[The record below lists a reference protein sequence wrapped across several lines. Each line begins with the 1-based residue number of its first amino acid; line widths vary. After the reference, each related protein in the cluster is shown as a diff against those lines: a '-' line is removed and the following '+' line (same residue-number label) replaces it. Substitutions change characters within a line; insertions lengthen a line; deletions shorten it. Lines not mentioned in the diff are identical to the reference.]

1 MSAELEQIQRRFTA
15 HLRDPQA
22 ALCPPDVPPRRMQ
35 AYRELLTNNVESAV
49 SACFPV
55 LRELLD
61 EPRWRSL
68 VEDFFAQHRCHSPIF
83 REIPSEFRR
92 WLETSAPAELH
103 RELPFLLELAHYE
116 WMELALD
123 VDPSDIPDKDIDPR
137 GDLLTG
143 VPVLSPLA
151 RLLTYRFPVHRIGP
165 AYRPATPDP
174 APTRLVMVR
183 RRDHT
188 IGFLEINPLVAR
200 LVEHLQGNRESSGQ
214 ALLDTLHAEFP
225 AIPAQA
231 FREGGIAA
239 LHELASRDI
248 VLGTLKPTPPINKP
262 RKAS

>member
-1 MSAELEQIQRRFTA
+1 MSAELKQIQQRFTA

-22 ALCPPDVPPRRMQ
+22 ARCPPDVPPRRMQ

-55 LRELLD
+55 LRELLG
-61 EPRWRSL
+61 EPRWRQL

-92 WLETSAPAELH
+92 WLETAAPAALH

-123 VDPSDIPDKDIDPR
+123 VDPTDIPDKDIDPR
-137 GDLLTG
+137 GNLLTG

-165 AYRPATPDP
+165 AFRPAAPDP

-183 RRDHT
+183 RRDHG
-188 IGFLEINPLVAR
+188 IGFLEVNPLVAR
-200 LVEHLQGNRESSGQ
+200 LVELLRDNHANSGQ
-214 ALLDTLHAEFP
+214 AVLDQLHGEFP
-225 AIPAQA
+225 AIPAEA
-231 FREGGIAA
+231 FRAGGAAA
-239 LHELASRDI
+239 LHELAGRDI
-248 VLGTLKPTPPINKP
+248 VLGTRIP
-262 RKAS
+262 A